1 METKV
6 VQLRAHQKNID
17 RYEGLLQTKLSE
29 VERQCIEKR
38 LSEERLAMTMLQFMS
53 PSLPAKAKGPF
64 RSQTKEPYTE
74 GRRER
79 LKLGAFERDETL
91 VDPPPSIVPP
101 PNSTTHQLARN
112 CSPGDTHGPK
122 VPDIRPGWLCLGAP
136 PFGNRA
142 FVRFHKDCLRG
153 K

>member
-53 PSLPAKAKGPF
+53 PSVPAKAKGPL
-64 RSQTKEPYTE
+64 RSQTKEPY
-74 GRRER
+74 
-79 LKLGAFERDETL
+79 
-91 VDPPPSIVPP
+91 
-101 PNSTTHQLARN
+101 
-112 CSPGDTHGPK
+112 
-122 VPDIRPGWLCLGAP
+122 
-136 PFGNRA
+136 
-142 FVRFHKDCLRG
+142 
-153 K
+153 